1 MAALPPKAEEEG
13 KDVSVEE
20 KEEEGRMEGVVSTG
34 AGAGAGVKD
43 AGKAGGGKGDGG
55 GGKKKKKGKR

>member
-13 KDVSVEE
+13 KDVGAEE
-20 KEEEGRMEGVVSTG
+20 KEEEGRMEGVVST
-34 AGAGAGVKD
+34 GAGAGVKD

-55 GGKKKKKGKR
+55 GGKKKKKGKGR